1 MNKQSKYKPSNRIKA
16 IVAQAKRLKDHY
28 ESMAD
33 IGTDHGY
40 LPRLMLEKSL
50 VDRCILCDINED
62 PLKNASTTFDATAY
76 LDQVTFRLG
85 SGIEPLMHSEVE
97 LVVVAGMGG
106 GLILE
111 ILSQDFTK
119 TKDVPYLILQPQTE
133 QNLLREW
140 LIKHQFNI
148 LWEHYLVDMGKHYEI
163 LVVDT
168 GKNKT
173 NVALEIIKV
182 DSNDLEFGT
191 SIIRS
196 EIEAYL
202 KFLEHK
208 MQKYTHILNH
218 VKQAQE
224 PSEKKTLCISKL
236 QTIEHIKTQMLL
248 RRF

>member
-1 MNKQSKYKPSNRIKA
+1 MQSKYKPSNRIKA
-16 IVAQAKRLKDHY
+16 IVAQAKQLKDHY

-76 LDQVTFRLG
+76 LDQVSFRLG

-111 ILSQDFTK
+111 ILSQDFSK

-140 LIKHQFNI
+140 LITQQFNDI
-148 LWEHYLVDMGKHYEI
+148 IINNDTLLFIVFNENIYLDHF
-163 LVVDT
+163 
-168 GKNKT
+168 
-173 NVALEIIKV
+173 IIKRIIGINKHRYF
-182 DSNDLEFGT
+182 SLFCIFT
-191 SIIRS
+191 STNMVMLYPFLRMRS
-196 EIEAYL
+196 STRRWSQLLHL
-202 KFLEHK
+202 K
-208 MQKYTHILNH
+208 
-218 VKQAQE
+218 KQE
-224 PSEKKTLCISKL
+224 V
-236 QTIEHIKTQMLL
+236 
-248 RRF
+248 R